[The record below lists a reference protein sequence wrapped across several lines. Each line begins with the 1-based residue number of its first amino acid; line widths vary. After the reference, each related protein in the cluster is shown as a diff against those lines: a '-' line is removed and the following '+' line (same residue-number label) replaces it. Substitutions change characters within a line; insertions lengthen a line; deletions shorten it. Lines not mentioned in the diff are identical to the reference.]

1 MGFYDGVSQ
10 RLNIGLKLVVT
21 DLQAVLC
28 RAGVAQVAH
37 AKRGGVSAH
46 KGFGLPFY
54 QMLWCPACEKRPAN
68 GGRAPGQKIKEP

>member
-1 MGFYDGVSQ
+1 MLMGFYDGVSQ

-37 AKRGGVSAH
+37 TKRGGVSTH
-46 KGFGLPFY
+46 QGFGLPFY
-54 QMLWCPACEKRPAN
+54 QVHWCLAGEKRPAN
-68 GGRAPGQKIKEP
+68 RGRAPG